1 MLRHMSFIV
10 DEAFV
15 KSSCS
20 WRKRGETDA
29 SVASIAYSQEVTLN
43 LQYPE

>member
-1 MLRHMSFIV
+1 MRSLENVVLGGGRG
-10 DEAFV
+10 
-15 KSSCS
+15 
-20 WRKRGETDA
+20 GETDA

>member
-1 MLRHMSFIV
+1 MRSLERVVLIKGGS
-10 DEAFV
+10 
-15 KSSCS
+15 
-20 WRKRGETDA
+20 GETDA